1 MKIFIQLVKIQSGFK
16 VQKIFAGEK
25 LIKPT
30 GNSPKEV
37 SPDPTNQSTRD
48 NSAPGIFTLHLKLS
62 KNREVNLRNIL
73 NNLIFEITV
82 NFSE

>member
-1 MKIFIQLVKIQSGFK
+1 MKIFIQPIKIQSGFK

-30 GNSPKEV
+30 ENSPKKV

-48 NSAPGIFTLHLKLS
+48 NSGTGIFTLHPKLS
-62 KNREVNLRNIL
+62 KNRKVNPRDIH
-73 NNLIFEITV
+73 NNFIFLKTV